1 MEKNRTE
8 FVLRAWRAAWGNG
21 EVEAFEE
28 ILAPGYV
35 RHTKS
40 GDEDIEMLRRAIRES
55 RQAFPDLDTEIL
67 QSVEQDDMVA
77 IRWSSHG
84 THTGSFMGV
93 PSTER
98 TVTVVGASFC
108 RFVDGLLAEEWVVWD
123 PRELLTAMSIWK
135 VGSDE

>member
-1 MEKNRTE
+1 MNRGRP
-8 FVLRAWRAAWGNG
+8 FL
-21 EVEAFEE
+21 
-28 ILAPGYV
+28 
-35 RHTKS
+35 
-40 GDEDIEMLRRAIRES
+40 
-55 RQAFPDLDTEIL
+55 DLDTEIL

-93 PSTER
+93 LSTER

-123 PRELLTAMSIWK
+123 PGTPHRHEHLEGGL
-135 VGSDE
+135 DE